1 MSRVRKWSGVALGS
15 CLLFLA
21 LPAGAQQ
28 QSGFELQHLR
38 PNPNLFR
45 GAFVSLDSA
54 ALRHGEWR
62 ANVLFNYS
70 SNPLVLYNREDERV
84 AGAVTRQAT
93 VHLLGSVGL
102 WDFLDIGLDLPLIV
116 HQAGESLPETAAPT
130 ILHSAGFGD
139 LRIVPKAQLVTFR
152 SESLGAEFT
161 GAAAVEVFLPTGNG
175 GGLRGD
181 DMRIGPRLALNATF
195 SGGQHFGANLGYL
208 HRSPRQFGDL
218 RVAGAAGWSVYG
230 ETPVADK
237 LRLTGELFGQ
247 VGSAGPGRMH
257 APLEALLGAKAT
269 TFGLEVLGAVG
280 VGVGRS
286 YGTPDWRA
294 LVSVQFPV
302 KQREPKPELP
312 PVAEAPAP
320 PAEPPAPAP
329 APVQPPAPVEVPK
342 EEPPVVAVAPEPPP
356 EPKPEPKVE
365 APPAKVRIDR
375 SKRRLE
381 LADSIHFKTASAQIH
396 PRSFPLL
403 NEVASVLLAHPEIK
417 LLSIEGHT
425 DNRGGREY
433 NLKLSRARAKSLV
446 QYMISRG
453 VEPSRLAA
461 EGYGLE
467 RPVASNATAAGR
479 AKNRRVDFRIAEI
492 TWEED
497 EPQNGQQPSG
507 SK

>member
-1 MSRVRKWSGVALGS
+1 
-15 CLLFLA
+15 LFLA

-28 QSGFELQHLR
+28 ESGFELQQLR
-38 PNPNLFR
+38 PNPNLSR

-54 ALRHGEWR
+54 VLPHGEWR
-62 ANVLFNYS
+62 ANVLFNYAN
-70 SNPLVLYNREDERV
+70 NPLILYNREDDRV
-84 AGAVTRQAT
+84 SGAVTRQAT
-93 VHLLGSVGL
+93 LHLLGAVGL
-102 WDFLDIGLDLPLIV
+102 WDFLEVGLDLPLVV
-116 HQAGESLPETAAPT
+116 HQAGESLPEAAAPA

-139 LRIVPKAQLVTFR
+139 LRIVPMAKLLTVR
-152 SESLGAEFT
+152 SEGLGAEFT
-161 GAAAVEVFLPTGNG
+161 AGAAVDVFLPTGNG

-181 DMRIGPRLALNATF
+181 DMRIGPRVALNATF
-195 SGGQHFGANLGYL
+195 SGGQHFGTNLGYL

-218 RVAGAAGWSVYG
+218 RIADTVGWSMYG

-237 LRLTGELFGQ
+237 LRLTGELFGRL
-247 VGSAGPGRMH
+247 GSAGAGRVH
-257 APLEALLGAKAT
+257 APVEALIGAKAT
-269 TFGLEVLGAVG
+269 TFGLNVLGAVG
-280 VGVGRS
+280 VGIGRS

-302 KQREPKPELP
+302 KQREAKPELP

-320 PAEPPAPAP
+320 VEPPAPAP

-356 EPKPEPKVE
+356 EPKPVEVPEPKVE

-375 SKRRLE
+375 GMRRLE

-425 DNRGGREY
+425 DNRGGRQY

-453 VEPSRLAA
+453 VDASRLAA
-461 EGYGLE
+461 EGFGLE
-467 RPVASNATAAGR
+467 RPVATNATAAGR

-497 EPQNGQQPSG
+497 EPQNGQEPSG